1 MDVCYA
7 ARKQGKKKGKK
18 KNNNN
23 NNNNNRFNK
32 QNNNFARES
41 RPFRHFF
48 VDFAQ
53 GNVSPV
59 DKEKSQKSMTTK
71 LYLLVID
78 SPKGVPDGG
87 KTMENILKR
96 QATFCPFQLMLMLGK
111 KKIDRL
117 GDLPRFSWEKIVG
130 HEL

>member
-1 MDVCYA
+1 M
-7 ARKQGKKKGKK
+7 
-18 KNNNN
+18 
-23 NNNNNRFNK
+23 
-32 QNNNFARES
+32 
-41 RPFRHFF
+41 
-48 VDFAQ
+48 
-53 GNVSPV
+53 
-59 DKEKSQKSMTTK
+59 DKEKSQKSMRTK

-87 KTMENILKR
+87 KTMDNILKR

>member
-1 MDVCYA
+1 M
-7 ARKQGKKKGKK
+7 
-18 KNNNN
+18 
-23 NNNNNRFNK
+23 
-32 QNNNFARES
+32 
-41 RPFRHFF
+41 
-48 VDFAQ
+48 
-53 GNVSPV
+53 
-59 DKEKSQKSMTTK
+59 DKEKSQKSMRTK

-78 SPKGVPDGG
+78 SPKGVPDDG

-96 QATFCPFQLMLMLGK
+96 QATFCPFQLMLMFGQ